1 MTLAKF
7 KQRLKIGTLAAFAIF
22 YGLSL
27 YSIGRHSGQVDPLK
41 VKGASTI
48 NEDEK
53 LDKPLP
59 YADVQSAKII
69 SSSVKLC
76 SNTTLGYQI
85 SYPNNWFTTYNI
97 DDQKC
102 RYFAPYSFIVPEFVE
117 KQFVPVQVDTLTLED
132 WAPTVKFFENPNE
145 YENVILAQTLEINNH
160 LVKKIETSATGNG
173 SSPRGYKQL
182 VYLIFDSKTPLQI
195 VYRQLDEK
203 DDLNSATIILEEV
216 VKTIQYF

>member
-7 KQRLKIGTLAAFAIF
+7 KQRLKIGTLAALALF

-27 YSIGRHSGQVDPLK
+27 YSFGRHSGQVDPLK

-48 NEDEK
+48 NENDN

-59 YADVQSAKII
+59 YADVQSPKII

-76 SNTTLGYQI
+76 ANATHGYQI
-85 SYPNNWFTTYNI
+85 AYPNNWFTTYNR

-102 RYFAPYSFIVPEFVE
+102 KYFANFSFIVPEFIE
-117 KQFVPVQVDTLTLED
+117 KQFVPVQVEALTLED

-145 YENVILAQTLEINNH
+145 YENVISTKTVEVNSH
-160 LVKKIETSATGNG
+160 LVKEIETSATGNG
-173 SSPRGYKQL
+173 STPRGYTQL

-195 VYRQLDEK
+195 VYKQLDEK
-203 DDLNSATIILEEV
+203 DDVNAAGVTLENM
-216 VKTIQYF
+216 VKSIQYF

>member
-7 KQRLKIGTLAAFAIF
+7 KQRLKIGTIAAFAIF
-22 YGLSL
+22 YGVSL

-59 YADVQSAKII
+59 YADVQSVKII

-76 SNTTLGYQI
+76 SNTTLSYQI
-85 SYPNNWFTTYNI
+85 SYPNNWFTTYNK
-97 DDQKC
+97 DDQNC
-102 RYFAPYSFIVPEFVE
+102 RYFAPFSFVVPEFIE
-117 KQFVPVQVDTLTLED
+117 KQFVPVQVDALTLED

-145 YENVILAQTLEINNH
+145 YENVISAQTIEFNNH
-160 LVKKIETSATGNG
+160 LIKKIETSATGNG
-173 SSPRGYKQL
+173 STPRGFKQL
-182 VYLIFDSKTPLQI
+182 VYLIFDNKIPLQI

-203 DDLNSATIILEEV
+203 EDIDSATASLEEM
-216 VKTIQYF
+216 VKSIQYF

>member
-1 MTLAKF
+1 MTLGKF

-27 YSIGRHSGQVDPLK
+27 YSIGRHSTQVDPLK

-48 NEDEK
+48 NGDDK

-76 SNTTLGYQI
+76 ANATVGYQI
-85 SYPNNWFTTYNI
+85 NYPNNWFTTYNT
-97 DDQKC
+97 DDEKC
-102 RYFAPYSFIVPEFVE
+102 KYFANFSFVVLEFVE
-117 KQFVPVQVDTLTLED
+117 KQFVPVQVDALTLED

-145 YENVILAQTLEINNH
+145 YENVISAQTVEINNH
-160 LVKKIETSATGNG
+160 LVKKIETSATGSG

-182 VYLIFDSKTPLQI
+182 IYLIFDSKTPLQV

-203 DDLNSATIILEEV
+203 DDVKAASTSLEEV
-216 VKTIQYF
+216 VKSIQYF